1 MDLIKFNTENNEFI
15 IELSK
20 EKRYFGYSEFGNYI
34 CHFKF
39 MDLLGVCVL
48 DIVTNEAKLMEFM
61 NILYSDEVLLSG
73 LYYTVEFNQ
82 NMFMSI
88 MTSESPLCP
97 CEDDPQIYFQVFQR
111 DAINGNV
118 SRLFLSTSLIYKD
131 ELVYNIYQ
139 LLQDIPNFN
148 ELRFQDLNDYGLY
161 HDFMGLE

>member
-118 SRLFLSTSLIYKD
+118 SRLFLSTSLNSPLALITVKSSD
-131 ELVYNIYQ
+131 
-139 LLQDIPNFN
+139 
-148 ELRFQDLNDYGLY
+148 DLSLTNSITSSLALGIGKL
-161 HDFMGLE
+161 